1 MQGTG
6 PAQSVTQMEENTSM
20 FRGEKRLFQPNTLS
34 WHCDRHGR
42 GMSGIRCRRRLLNT
56 MITSAAGK
64 GSALNT
70 GNSIEALEWC
80 ADQKLQDSG
89 KTTKNSE

>member
-42 GMSGIRCRRRLLNT
+42 GMSGVVGMGYLGDSSFHGGQRP
-56 MITSAAGK
+56 G
-64 GSALNT
+64 ALY
-70 GNSIEALEWC
+70 SLFLVVFPESC
-80 ADQKLQDSG
+80 SF
-89 KTTKNSE
+89 